1 MPVNHVLVPIDASM
15 TTVLLTSDWHIEP
28 WYDTHKTELV
38 ARYKHPSL
46 SNIWHCFEKNGV
58 LLDANNDDSVISKI
72 NLSDFKKLKD
82 ENIIFAGMIPKLEN
96 AFAALEKGVEKVII
110 GKAESILDL
119 VIAKTGTTIQK
130 S

>member
-1 MPVNHVLVPIDASM
+1 MGVKP
-15 TTVLLTSDWHIEP
+15 LLIFRD
-28 WYDTHKTELV
+28 D
-38 ARYKHPSL
+38 
-46 SNIWHCFEKNGV
+46 EK
-58 LLDANNDDSVISKI
+58 
-72 NLSDFKKLKD
+72 
-82 ENIIFAGMIPKLEN
+82 IIFAGMIPKLEN

>member
-1 MPVNHVLVPIDASM
+1 M
-15 TTVLLTSDWHIEP
+15 
-28 WYDTHKTELV
+28 
-38 ARYKHPSL
+38 
-46 SNIWHCFEKNGV
+46 